1 MKSKLLLALCVS
13 AALSASADG
22 FKDGIEYYKAGQY
35 DNAITLLNRNM
46 NNADT
51 DKALSLYYLGASYVA
66 KGDAAKAKQYFD
78 QGVAANADCAYN
90 YVGLGALALKDGN
103 ESAAR
108 DYFKK
113 AQGLAKKN
121 NEVIVDIARAYYNA
135 DPVKYAQDIEKLLA
149 KARKSSKNQEPS
161 IYILE
166 GDRLADAQKWN
177 EAATQYEQAILFDED
192 SPEGYVKYA
201 NVYYYVVPDYAIAK
215 LTELLQKNPNSAL
228 GQRELAEKYYQ
239 NGKWTRAAE
248 QYGKYIAN
256 PNHFPEDKARY
267 AVLLYAGGKYDQAI
281 KTCDEVLA
289 TDPNDFQV
297 QRVKIRSLNDLK
309 NYPAALEASK
319 KFFANPDFKDRYN
332 GSDYTVYSTLQME
345 AKDTVAAYNILEQGI
360 KALPK
365 NPGILNALSDYYFD
379 LKDYVKSAD
388 LGAEALENEEKPSNA
403 EYYNVTGSFLASAA
417 QLSADP
423 EKAAAYAARGA
434 QYAAKALE
442 GYDPDNSPVRYLR
455 RNALLLLA
463 ANKNV
468 VNEAVFNAANA
479 LLTRLDATPAYA
491 DPANQD
497 NQLKNYVDA
506 YNWIAKYYEGQGD
519 AEKAAAALE
528 KSSYYAG
535 LLSSA
540 K

>member
-177 EAATQYEQAILFDED
+177 EAAT
-192 SPEGYVKYA
+192 
-201 NVYYYVVPDYAIAK
+201 
-215 LTELLQKNPNSAL
+215 
-228 GQRELAEKYYQ
+228 
-239 NGKWTRAAE
+239 
-248 QYGKYIAN
+248 
-256 PNHFPEDKARY
+256 
-267 AVLLYAGGKYDQAI
+267 
-281 KTCDEVLA
+281 
-289 TDPNDFQV
+289 
-297 QRVKIRSLNDLK
+297 
-309 NYPAALEASK
+309 
-319 KFFANPDFKDRYN
+319 
-332 GSDYTVYSTLQME
+332 
-345 AKDTVAAYNILEQGI
+345 
-360 KALPK
+360 
-365 NPGILNALSDYYFD
+365 
-379 LKDYVKSAD
+379 
-388 LGAEALENEEKPSNA
+388 
-403 EYYNVTGSFLASAA
+403 
-417 QLSADP
+417 
-423 EKAAAYAARGA
+423 
-434 QYAAKALE
+434 
-442 GYDPDNSPVRYLR
+442 
-455 RNALLLLA
+455 
-463 ANKNV
+463 
-468 VNEAVFNAANA
+468 
-479 LLTRLDATPAYA
+479 
-491 DPANQD
+491 
-497 NQLKNYVDA
+497 
-506 YNWIAKYYEGQGD
+506 
-519 AEKAAAALE
+519 
-528 KSSYYAG
+528 
-535 LLSSA
+535 
-540 K
+540 